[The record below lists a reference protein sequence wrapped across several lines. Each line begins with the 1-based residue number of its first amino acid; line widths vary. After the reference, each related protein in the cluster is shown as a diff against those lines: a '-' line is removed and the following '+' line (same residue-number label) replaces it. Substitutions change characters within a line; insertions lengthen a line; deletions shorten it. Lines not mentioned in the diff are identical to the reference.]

1 MPLKHYPLIDFTLES
16 KIKLNNLS
24 LLKALK
30 TIFTLDLKSRFI
42 FCIYKIK
49 TLLHLCFGVAPLL
62 QKKTPKRFLL
72 LLFLKTIQLN
82 ALLQCMINGT
92 STMINIP
99 TTRLTSMTV
108 ILIFLHLICFRRSL
122 LFFWNTVACSFN

>member
-30 TIFTLDLKSRFI
+30 TIFTLDVKSRFV

-49 TLLHLCFGVAPLL
+49 TPFISVLVWPPSFKGI
-62 QKKTPKRFLL
+62 TPKQFLL
-72 LLFLKTIQLN
+72 LLFLRTIQLN
-82 ALLQCMINGT
+82 ALLQCMTNGT